1 MEDISN
7 SLVLNVQE
15 LAKFLKISKSSAY
28 DLTRRSD
35 FPKVKINKR
44 IVVPVE
50 ALKEWLRQNT
60 L

>member
-7 SLVLNVQE
+7 SLVLTVKE
-15 LAKFLKISKSSAY
+15 LANFLKISKSTAY
-28 DLTRRSD
+28 ELTYRRD